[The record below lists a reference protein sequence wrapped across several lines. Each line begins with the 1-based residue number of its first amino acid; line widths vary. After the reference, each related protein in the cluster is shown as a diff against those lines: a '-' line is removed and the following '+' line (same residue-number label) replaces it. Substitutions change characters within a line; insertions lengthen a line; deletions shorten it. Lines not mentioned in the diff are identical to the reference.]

1 MPSLKSR
8 IAAFVVRR
16 TRKKVFSSAA
26 GMNACIRAER
36 LIEDHRPPHRL
47 HRTLKIRRRWVAGM
61 PVYEVRPAGR
71 PRHWPGSMR
80 LVYLH
85 GGAYLFEITHHHW
98 QMIADMAQRLNARVT
113 VPIYPL
119 APEQT
124 VGRTFRQMLRLYR
137 RLLRETPPEQL
148 VLMGDSAGGHMAV
161 VMSMMAAEEGLP
173 APSRQVLISPGL
185 DMSLSNPQLRELERI
200 DPWLGI
206 DGGLEALRL
215 CAPDIDRTHWQI
227 SPIYGNLAALP
238 PTMILTGTHDLLSAD
253 NVCFAQKAAAEG
265 VDVEL
270 MVEEGMMHVWPLID
284 MPEAYVARDRI
295 AAFLHRT
302 RPQPAA
308 RQTAPAAAAPAR
320 TPMPAG
326 GMVAA

>member
-36 LIEDHRPPHRL
+36 LIEDHRPPRKL
-47 HRTLKIRRRWVAGM
+47 RRPLKIRRRRVAGM

-71 PRHWPGSMR
+71 PRRWPGSMR

-98 QMIADMAQRLNARVT
+98 QMIADMAHRLDACVT

-124 VGRTFRQMLRLYR
+124 VDRTFRQMLRLYR
-137 RLLRETPPEQL
+137 RLLRETPPQHL

-173 APSRQVLISPGL
+173 VPSRQVLISPGL
-185 DMSLSNPQLRELERI
+185 DMSLTNPQLRELERV

-253 NVCFAQKAAAEG
+253 NVRFAQKAAERG
-265 VDVEL
+265 IDVEL

-295 AAFLHRT
+295 AAFLRST
-302 RPQPAA
+302 RPHPVA
-308 RQTAPAAAAPAR
+308 RPAAPASAPPAR
-320 TPMPAG
+320 APLAAG
-326 GMVAA
+326 GMAIA